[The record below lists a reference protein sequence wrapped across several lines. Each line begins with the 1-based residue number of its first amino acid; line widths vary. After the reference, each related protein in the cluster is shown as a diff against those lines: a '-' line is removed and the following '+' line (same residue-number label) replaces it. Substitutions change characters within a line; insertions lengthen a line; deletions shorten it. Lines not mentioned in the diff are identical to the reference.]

1 MNAKPARRLGTW
13 ATGAQVVLESLVEQ
27 GVSVVFGYPGGAI
40 LPVYDALAD
49 SPLRHIL
56 CRHEQ
61 GAALAADG
69 YARVTGQVGVCIAT
83 SGPGATNLVT
93 GLANALLDSVPMVA
107 ITGQVPTTAMG
118 NDAFQEVDALGMT
131 MPVVK
136 HGFLVREAAD
146 LPQVMAE
153 AFRLARSGRPGPVL
167 VDLPKD
173 VQLSEVRRLTR
184 PSPVR
189 TVPPTLS
196 AVDLGPALALLQ
208 SARRPVVYAG
218 GGVGMANAVDS
229 FRSFVEA
236 AGIPTVTTL
245 KGIGLM
251 PPDHCLGLG
260 MLGMHGLKA
269 ANQAVQRS
277 DLLIVLG
284 ARFDD
289 RVTGKLAG
297 FAPRAKVLHIDIDAA
312 ELGKV
317 RVPDVA
323 VAAHLRPILDR
334 LVHLVHRPLDIED
347 WRVECAKLR
356 EVHAWDYSPPHDRVY
371 APRLLRR
378 LSAAQGPEGVM
389 TCDVGQHQMWV
400 AQHCGVHRPENHL
413 SSGGL
418 GTMGFGLPAAIG
430 AQLARPDASVINVTG
445 DGSFMM
451 NLQELATLKRYDLPV
466 KLFCSKT
473 VAWGW
478 SVSGK
483 NCSSTSATVKRF

>member
-1 MNAKPARRLGTW
+1 
-13 ATGAQVVLESLVEQ
+13 
-27 GVSVVFGYPGGAI
+27 
-40 LPVYDALAD
+40 
-49 SPLRHIL
+49 
-56 CRHEQ
+56 
-61 GAALAADG
+61 
-69 YARVTGQVGVCIAT
+69 
-83 SGPGATNLVT
+83 
-93 GLANALLDSVPMVA
+93 
-107 ITGQVPTTAMG
+107 MG

-173 VQLSEVRRLTR
+173 VQLTEVRRLTR

-312 ELGKV
+312 GWARSVSRMSPLWPTYGPYWTDWYIWSIARWTLKIGESSV
-317 RVPDVA
+317 RNFE
-323 VAAHLRPILDR
+323 R
-334 LVHLVHRPLDIED
+334 
-347 WRVECAKLR
+347 
-356 EVHAWDYSPPHDRVY
+356 S
-371 APRLLRR
+371 
-378 LSAAQGPEGVM
+378 M
-389 TCDVGQHQMWV
+389 
-400 AQHCGVHRPENHL
+400 
-413 SSGGL
+413 L
-418 GTMGFGLPAAIG
+418 GTIRRRMTAFMRLDCCVGY
-430 AQLARPDASVINVTG
+430 RPHKDRKG
-445 DGSFMM
+445 D
-451 NLQELATLKRYDLPV
+451 DL
-466 KLFCSKT
+466 
-473 VAWGW
+473 
-478 SVSGK
+478 
-483 NCSSTSATVKRF
+483 